1 MLARSDRRL
10 IGAMIVAS
18 VLSLPFYGWALAHGP
33 FRPGRIEPFF
43 LIFAGAFVLYGIAT
57 WAVLR
62 IVSFP
67 RWTLPVIFGFA
78 MVFSAVLLPM
88 RPTLSDDMYRYVWD
102 GRVQANGIN
111 PYRYPSDAEQLSF
124 LRDDAIWASMNRKS
138 AVTIYPPGAELLFAA
153 LWRIVPDSIFLFK
166 LFMVGCLLAGG
177 WLLMRLLRV
186 FAEHPERVLIFLWN
200 PLVIF
205 EVAHSAHVDTIYI
218 PLMVGALLLRATAP
232 TSRDDGRYEAGIGLL
247 LGAAVLIKLYPAILF
262 APLWSVRDG
271 NGCRRGR
278 LALPLAMGMMVAL
291 GYALY
296 IAPGVDTLGFL
307 PSYSREF
314 FNIGPLPMALIQ
326 WAQTQHIAF
335 YVPVN
340 TLMPLLVGAVSLYY
354 LAVPARSAREA
365 ILRCMGP
372 IGIYLLISQNLF
384 SWYVLWMLPLVTLT
398 LRPGGWLG
406 WELNAALAWWL
417 FSGLVVLSYT
427 LFITGYA
434 QPWASWLEF
443 TPVYGLL
450 AVALY
455 FGRKDFKLNKIE
467 DVR

>member
-1 MLARSDRRL
+1 MLARSDRL
-10 IGAMIVAS
+10 PIGALIVVS
-18 VLSLPFYGWALAHGP
+18 ILSLPFYGWALAYGP

-43 LIFAGAFVLYGIAT
+43 LMFAGAFVLYGIAT
-57 WAVLR
+57 WTVLR

-67 RWTLPVIFGFA
+67 RWALPVIFGFA
-78 MVFSAVLLPM
+78 MAFSAVLLPM

-111 PYRYPSDAEQLSF
+111 PYRYPPDAEQLSH
-124 LRDDAIWASMNRKS
+124 LRDDTIWASINRKS
-138 AVTIYPPGAELLFAA
+138 AVTIYPPGAELLFAS
-153 LWRIVPDSIFLFK
+153 LWRIAPDSIFLVK
-166 LFMVGCLLAGG
+166 LFLVGCALAGG
-177 WLLMRLLRV
+177 WLLAHLLRV
-186 FAEHPERVLIFLWN
+186 LGERPERILIFLWN

-205 EVAHSAHVDTIYI
+205 EVAHSAHVDTLYI

-232 TSRDDGRYEAGIGLL
+232 ASRIDERYEAGIGLL
-247 LGAAVLIKLYPAILF
+247 LGAAVLIKLYPAILL

-271 NGCRRGR
+271 NGCRRWR
-278 LALPLAMGMMVAL
+278 LALPLAMGVTVAL

-296 IAPGVDTLGFL
+296 IAPGVDALGFL

-326 WAQTQHIAF
+326 WAQAQHIAF

-354 LAVPARSAREA
+354 LAVPARSARGA

-372 IGIYLLISQNLF
+372 ISVYLLISQNLF
-384 SWYVLWMLPLVTLT
+384 SWYVLWMLPLVTLA
-398 LRPGGWLG
+398 LQPGRWLG

-417 FSGLVVLSYT
+417 FSGLVMLSYT

-450 AVALY
+450 VMALY
-455 FGRKDFKLNKIE
+455 FHLKNFKLNQSKE
-467 DVR
+467 AR